1 MPVVDFYV
9 EYQRKN
15 NRNPGRLLLEGE
27 LVDEKEE
34 RIVTC
39 GLSSFDAYMRT
50 IYADWDAF
58 TDWALE
64 RTGRY
69 GRWWELPEVPGQN

>member
-1 MPVVDFYV
+1 MRANGFYG
-9 EYQRKN
+9 QTHKN
-15 NRNPGRLLLEGE
+15 NRNQGHLLLEGE
-27 LVDEKEE
+27 LVTEAEE
-34 RIVTC
+34 HVVTC
-39 GLSSFDAYMRT
+39 GLDRFDQYMRAQ
-50 IYADWDAF
+50 YPDWPEF

>member
-15 NRNPGRLLLEGE
+15 NRNVGRLLVEGE

-39 GLSSFDAYMRT
+39 GLDTFDAFMRKV
-50 IYADWDAF
+50 YPDWDAF

-69 GRWWELPEVPGQN
+69 GRWWEIAG